1 MMTSQPRS
9 QAYFELV
16 RSCCSDPAKQWIDRV
31 YAEIGTSSNTTAF
44 AGAYAAARRR
54 LGTAAITLD
63 SDEES
68 LVHNVNFP
76 GLQWMTLEE
85 VGRATLLL
93 RATECLPP
101 EDHTD
106 FIRDVYQRGDNDER
120 RALLRALSILSDP
133 PRHLAIAIEA
143 CRTNVQTVFE
153 GIACENSYPFHYF
166 PDKNFNQLV
175 LKVLFTGVP
184 LRRVMGLEQR
194 ITADLVR
201 MTEDY
206 ASERRAARRFVP
218 EDIELITANQRVQR

>member
-1 MMTSQPRS
+1 VSSIRIHGASCTGACGQDRQHQLTQTDHQPH
-9 QAYFELV
+9 Q
-16 RSCCSDPAKQWIDRV
+16 Q
-31 YAEIGTSSNTTAF
+31 
-44 AGAYAAARRR
+44 RRP
-54 LGTAAITLD
+54 D
-63 SDEES
+63 
-68 LVHNVNFP
+68 
-76 GLQWMTLEE
+76 
-85 VGRATLLL
+85 
-93 RATECLPP
+93 
-101 EDHTD
+101 
-106 FIRDVYQRGDNDER
+106 QRGDNDER

-175 LKVLFTGVP
+175 LKALFTGVP